1 MKSKSQKK
9 FLIIKLSS
17 LGDIVHTLRAVH
29 TLRREYPEA
38 FIAWVIEERY
48 QELLHDNPD
57 IDEVIPIR
65 TKFWRKNLNWESF
78 NEILQKI
85 KSLRNHKFDMAFD
98 FQGLIKSGLI
108 AMLSGASIKV
118 GFNRKN
124 CKEKIS
130 SVFTNKKGPYIGN
143 VIHGVDIYLTLVQSA
158 LSTQKQVKQFP
169 LPSIPSPKVD
179 DFFQNNSE
187 LTDKPIIGINSG
199 AGFESKLWDLERFA
213 KLADRIAVEMNCS
226 ILLTW
231 GPGEEHNTKQIAASM
246 KQKCW
251 IAPSTTIKESIS
263 LYKYLTLLVSC
274 DSGPLH
280 LCAAMGIPTVSLF
293 GPTDPQRNGAYGL
306 HHGTVYKLLPCSF
319 CWKKKCPLKTNECM
333 KQVTVDE
340 VFETVRSN
348 QNNNLVG
355 YIYGN

>member
-1 MKSKSQKK
+1 MKSNSQKK

-17 LGDIVHTLRAVH
+17 LGDVVHALPTAH
-29 TLRREYPEA
+29 NLRREFPEA
-38 FIAWVIEERY
+38 FIAWVIEEHY

-57 IDEVIPIR
+57 IDEVFPIR
-65 TKFWRKNLNWESF
+65 TKFWRKNWNWETLK
-78 NEILQKI
+78 EILQKI
-85 KSLRNHKFDMAFD
+85 KSLRKHKFDVAFD
-98 FQGLIKSGLI
+98 FHGLIKSGLI
-108 AMLSGASIKV
+108 AIFSGARVKV
-118 GFNRKN
+118 GFHRKN
-124 CKEKIS
+124 CKETIS
-130 SVFTNKKGPYIGN
+130 SLFTNKKCHYIGKGTH
-143 VIHGVDIYLTLVQSA
+143 VIDMYLTLVQSA

-169 LPSIPSPKVD
+169 LPSVPSPQVD

-231 GPGEEHNTKQIAASM
+231 GPGEEQKTKQIAASM

-251 IAPSTTIKESIS
+251 IAPPTTIKESIS

-280 LCAAMGIPTVSLF
+280 LCAALGIPTVSLF
-293 GPTDPQRNGAYGL
+293 GPTDPLRNGAYGI
-306 HHGTVYKLLPCSF
+306 HHRTVYKLLPCSF
-319 CWKKKCPLKTNECM
+319 CWKRKCPLGTNECM
-333 KQVTVDE
+333 KQMTIDE
-340 VFETVRSN
+340 VFEVVQSN
-348 QNNNLVG
+348 QNSNN
-355 YIYGN
+355 

>member
-1 MKSKSQKK
+1 MKSKSKKK

-17 LGDIVHTLRAVH
+17 LGDVVHALPTAHTLR
-29 TLRREYPEA
+29 LEYPEA

-65 TKFWRKNLNWESF
+65 TKFWRKNWNGETLK
-78 NEILQKI
+78 EILQKI
-85 KSLRNHKFDMAFD
+85 KSLRKHKFDMAFD
-98 FQGLIKSGLI
+98 FHGLIKSGLI
-108 AMLSGASIKV
+108 AMISGARIKV
-118 GFNRKN
+118 GFHRKN

-143 VIHGVDIYLTLVQSA
+143 VIHVVDIYLTLVQSA

-231 GPGEEHNTKQIAASM
+231 GPGEEHKTKKIAASM

-251 IAPSTTIKESIS
+251 IAPPTNIKESIS

-280 LCAAMGIPTVSLF
+280 LCAALGIPTVSLF
-293 GPTDPQRNGAYGL
+293 GPTDPLRNGAYGL
-306 HHGTVYKLLPCSF
+306 HHGTVYKLLSCSF
-319 CWKKKCPLKTNECM
+319 CWKRKCPLGTIECM
-333 KQVTVDE
+333 KQMTVDE
-340 VFETVRSN
+340 VVEAVRSN
-348 QNNNLVG
+348 QNSNN
-355 YIYGN
+355 